1 MSLLVATLIPGLL
14 LLAVGL
20 PLALV
25 LSGPVAIMKAFP
37 RSQAASYLLFG
48 VGAVW
53 FLYNIAHLSPADFG
67 DYKVPLFIFFALVGI
82 AAFKCVPDFLA
93 VRGAAAIVLLAAEY
107 FLGAAFMEYQYP
119 QRLLMVSLVYL
130 AITLAIWL
138 GAQPWR
144 MRDFLEWLFRTPG
157 RTRAFGIAACVY
169 GIALCIA
176 AFTYGK

>member
-1 MSLLVATLIPGLL
+1 MSLTAATLIPGILL
-14 LLAVGL
+14 LVVGL

-25 LSGPVAIMKAFP
+25 LNGAMAVFRAFP

-48 VGAVW
+48 VGAAW

-67 DYKVPLFIFFALVGI
+67 DYKIPLFIFFGLVAI

-119 QRLLMVSLVYL
+119 QRLLMVTLVYL
-130 AITLAIWL
+130 AIALAIWL

-144 MRDFLEWLFRTPG
+144 LRDFLEWLFRTPG
-157 RTRAFGIAACVY
+157 RTRTFGLLACLY
-169 GIALCIA
+169 GLILCVT
-176 AFTYGK
+176 AFTY